1 MVLSIFG
8 GFILLGAVAFSEW
21 RRNGGRQRS
30 AWYWIAFT
38 TSMLAIAALIALW
51 VGEYRFES
59 LQRPN
64 TSN

>member
-8 GFILLGAVAFSEW
+8 GLMLLGAVAFSEW
-21 RRNGGRQRS
+21 RRNGERQRP

-38 TSMLAIAALIALW
+38 ISILAIAALIALW
-51 VGEYRFES
+51 GGEYRFES